1 MSTEIL
7 DFIRD
12 FESNYPSFSIHA
24 FQKAMDAVTKHYYQ
38 YQEAKSA
45 QPSVELFL
53 KSFYQYRDLNIFD
66 ECLSAEAY
74 SDLLTELQYVLSDFM
89 SEMMSPHHQLRL
101 RNLRRSEKRNS
112 ASIKS
117 YVDALFAQH
126 AKILVVRVDFH
137 FRDSVTIEEA
147 QEEREWY
154 LRSIKRKYKPLVGYV
169 WKLECGKSREYHYH
183 IAFFFNGNF
192 VQNDIRIGRLLG
204 EAWKAGSYHN
214 CNADKRKYD
223 EWGTYGIGEVHWDDS
238 SKRGMLLDNALNYLL
253 KMDERLLA
261 TMFERSRSVGKM
273 EVPHRSRKG
282 GRPRVLRVSLE

>member
-1 MSTEIL
+1 MPTDIL
-7 DFIRD
+7 DFINHI
-12 FESNYPSFSIHA
+12 ESNYPSFSIHA

-38 YQEAKSA
+38 YQEAKA
-45 QPSVELFL
+45 AHPSVELFL
-53 KSFYQYRDLNIFD
+53 QSFYQYRDLNVFD

-74 SDLLTELQYVLSDFM
+74 SELLTELQYVLSDFM
-89 SEMMSPHHQLRL
+89 RELMSPHHQKRL
-101 RNLRRSEKRNS
+101 RNLRRSELRNS
-112 ASIKS
+112 ASIES
-117 YVDALFAQH
+117 YVDDLFAQY
-126 AKILVVRVDFH
+126 AKLLVVRVDFH

-154 LRSIKRKYKPLVGYV
+154 LRSIKREYKSLVGYV
-169 WKLECGKSREYHYH
+169 WKLEYGKHREYHYH
-183 IAFFFNGNF
+183 IAFFFNGNQ

-214 CNADKRKYD
+214 CNADKKKY
-223 EWGTYGIGEVHWDDS
+223 EKWGACGIGEVHWDDM
-238 SKRGMLLDNALNYLL
+238 SKRGKLLDKALNYLF

-282 GRPRVLRVSLE
+282 GRPRVLRGSRE

>member
-1 MSTEIL
+1 MSTDIL
-7 DFIRD
+7 DFTKD
-12 FESNYPSFSIHA
+12 LESNYPSFSIHA

-38 YQEAKSA
+38 YQEAKA
-45 QPSVELFL
+45 AHPSVELFL
-53 KSFYQYRDLNIFD
+53 QSFYQYRDLNIFD
-66 ECLSAEAY
+66 EYLSGEAY
-74 SDLLTELQYVLSDFM
+74 NDLLTELEYVLEDFM
-89 SEMMSPHHQLRL
+89 SELMSPHHQKRL
-101 RNLRRSEKRNS
+101 RNLRRSELRNS
-112 ASIKS
+112 ESIKS
-117 YVDALFAQH
+117 YLDELFALY
-126 AKILVVRVDFH
+126 AKLLVVRVDFH

-154 LRSIKRKYKPLVGYV
+154 LRSIKRKYKSLVGYV

-204 EAWKAGSYHN
+204 GAWKAGSYHN
-214 CNADKRKYD
+214 CNADKQKYE
-223 EWGTYGIGEVHWDDS
+223 EWGTCGIGEVHWDDS
-238 SKRGMLLDNALNYLL
+238 SKRRRLLDNALNYLF

-282 GRPRVLRVSLE
+282 GRPRVLRVPRE

>member
-1 MSTEIL
+1 MPTDIL
-7 DFIRD
+7 DFINHI
-12 FESNYPSFSIHA
+12 ESNYPSFSIHA

-38 YQEAKSA
+38 YQEAKA
-45 QPSVELFL
+45 AHPSVELFL
-53 KSFYQYRDLNIFD
+53 QHLYPYRDFNILD
-66 ECLSAEAY
+66 ECLSTRAR
-74 SDLLTELQYVLSDFM
+74 DVLLTGVDEILSDFVV
-89 SEMMSPHHQLRL
+89 ELRSPHHQKRL
-101 RNLRRSEKRNS
+101 RNLRRSELRNS

-117 YVDALFAQH
+117 YVDELFAKH
-126 AKILVVRVDFH
+126 AKLLVVRVDFH

-154 LRSIKRKYKPLVGYV
+154 LCSIKREYKSLVGYV
-169 WKLECGKSREYHYH
+169 WKLEYGKHREYHYH
-183 IAFFFNGNF
+183 IAFFFNGNI

-204 EAWKAGSYHN
+204 GAWKAGSYHN
-214 CNADKRKYD
+214 CNADKQKYE

-238 SKRGMLLDNALNYLL
+238 NKRQRLLDHALNYLF

>member
-1 MSTEIL
+1 MSTDIL
-7 DFIRD
+7 DFINHI
-12 FESNYPSFSIHA
+12 ESNYPSFSIHA

-45 QPSVELFL
+45 HPSVELFL
-53 KSFYQYRDLNIFD
+53 QSFYQYRDLNVFD
-66 ECLSAEAY
+66 ECLSGEAY
-74 SDLLTELQYVLSDFM
+74 NELLTELQYVLSDFM
-89 SEMMSPHHQLRL
+89 SERMSPHHQKRL

-117 YVDALFAQH
+117 YVDDLFAQY
-126 AKILVVRVDFH
+126 AKLLVVRVDFH

-154 LRSIKRKYKPLVGYV
+154 LRSIKREYKTLVGYM
-169 WKLECGKSREYHYH
+169 WKLEYGKYREYHYH
-183 IAFFFNGNF
+183 IAFFFNGNQ
-192 VQNDIRIGRLLG
+192 VQNDIRLGQLLG
-204 EAWKAGSYHN
+204 RAWKAGSYHN

-238 SKRGMLLDNALNYLL
+238 SKRGMLLDNALNYLF

>member
-1 MSTEIL
+1 MPTDIL
-7 DFIRD
+7 DFINHI
-12 FESNYPSFSIHA
+12 ESNYPSFSIHA
-24 FQKAMDAVTKHYYQ
+24 FQKAMDAVTTHYYQ
-38 YQEAKSA
+38 YQEAKVA
-45 QPSVELFL
+45 HPSVELFL
-53 KSFYQYRDLNIFD
+53 QFFYQYRDLHVFD
-66 ECLSAEAY
+66 ECLSAEAR
-74 SDLLTELQYVLSDFM
+74 SELLTELEYVLEDFM
-89 SEMMSPHHQLRL
+89 SELMSPHHQKRL

-112 ASIKS
+112 TSIKS
-117 YVDALFAQH
+117 YVDALFVKH
-126 AKILVVRVDFH
+126 AKLLVVRVDFH

-154 LRSIKRKYKPLVGYV
+154 LRSVKREYKSLVGYV
-169 WKLECGKSREYHYH
+169 WKLECGKHREYHYH

-214 CNADKRKYD
+214 CNADKQKYE
-223 EWGTYGIGEVHWDDS
+223 EWGTYGIGEVHWNDS
-238 SKRGMLLDNALNYLL
+238 NKRQRLLEHALNYLF

-273 EVPHRSRKG
+273 EVPHRSRKW

>member
-1 MSTEIL
+1 MSIDIL
-7 DFIRD
+7 HFIHQLEVR
-12 FESNYPSFSIHA
+12 YPSFSIHA

-38 YQEAKSA
+38 YQEAKA
-45 QPSVELFL
+45 AHPSVELFL
-53 KSFYQYRDLNIFD
+53 QSFYQYRDLNVFD

-74 SDLLTELQYVLSDFM
+74 SELLTELQYVLSDFM
-89 SEMMSPHHQLRL
+89 RELMSPHHQKRL
-101 RNLRRSEKRNS
+101 RNLRRSELRNS
-112 ASIKS
+112 ASIES
-117 YVDALFAQH
+117 YVDDLFAQY
-126 AKILVVRVDFH
+126 AKLLVVRVDFH

-154 LRSIKRKYKPLVGYV
+154 LRSIKREYKSLVGYV
-169 WKLECGKSREYHYH
+169 WKLEYGKHREYHYH
-183 IAFFFNGNF
+183 IAFFFNGNQ

-214 CNADKRKYD
+214 CNADKQKYE
-223 EWGTYGIGEVHWDDS
+223 EWGTCGIGEVHWDDS
-238 SKRGMLLDNALNYLL
+238 NKRQRLLDHALNYLF

-282 GRPRVLRVSLE
+282 GRPRVLRGSRE

>member
-1 MSTEIL
+1 MSTDIL
-7 DFIRD
+7 DFTKD
-12 FESNYPSFSIHA
+12 FESNYPSFDIHA

-45 QPSVELFL
+45 HPTVELFL
-53 KSFYQYRDLNIFD
+53 KSFYQYRNLNIFD

-74 SDLLTELQYVLSDFM
+74 SELLTELQYVLSDFM
-89 SEMMSPHHQLRL
+89 SELMSPHHQKRL
-101 RNLRRSEKRNS
+101 RNLRRSELRNG

-117 YVDALFAQH
+117 YLDDLFALY
-126 AKILVVRVDFH
+126 AKLLVVRVDFH

-154 LRSIKRKYKPLVGYV
+154 LRSIKREYKSLVGYV
-169 WKLECGKSREYHYH
+169 WKLEYGKHREYHYH
-183 IAFFFNGNF
+183 IAFFFNGNQ
-192 VQNDIRIGRLLG
+192 VQNDFRLGRLLG
-204 EAWKAGSYHN
+204 GAWRAGSYHN

-223 EWGTYGIGEVHWDDS
+223 EWGTCGIGEVHWDDS
-238 SKRGMLLDNALNYLL
+238 SKRRRLLDNALNYLL

-261 TMFERSRSVGKM
+261 TMFERSRSLGKM

-282 GRPRVLRVSLE
+282 GRPRVLRGSRE

>member
-1 MSTEIL
+1 MSTDIL
-7 DFIRD
+7 DFTNKLELR
-12 FESNYPSFSIHA
+12 YPSFSIHA

-38 YQEAKSA
+38 YQEAKSGH
-45 QPSVELFL
+45 PSVELFL
-53 KSFYQYRDLNIFD
+53 QHLYPYRDFNILD
-66 ECLSAEAY
+66 ECLSTRAR
-74 SDLLTELQYVLSDFM
+74 DVLLTGVDEILSDFVV
-89 SEMMSPHHQLRL
+89 ELRSPHHQKRL
-101 RNLRRSEKRNS
+101 RNMRRSELRNS

-117 YVDALFAQH
+117 YVDELFAQY
-126 AKILVVRVDFH
+126 AKLLVVRVDFH
-137 FRDSVTIEEA
+137 FRYSVTIEEA

-154 LRSIKRKYKPLVGYV
+154 LRSIKRKYKSLVGYV

-214 CNADKRKYD
+214 CNADKQKYE
-223 EWGTYGIGEVHWDDS
+223 EWGTYGIGEVHWDDM
-238 SKRGMLLDNALNYLL
+238 SKRRRLLDHALNYMF
-253 KMDERLLA
+253 KMDDRLLA

-282 GRPRVLRVSLE
+282 GRPRVLRVPRE